1 MRLVVS
7 KGASRGGSL
16 GTDKMDPTRH
26 PLVAIVPVEQPVF
39 VVAFVVNV
47 WQGDF
52 VWEARLEVV
61 FRVKGHLSSVVVL
74 AVVPSF
80 LV

>member
-7 KGASRGGSL
+7 KGASRGGSPS
-16 GTDKMDPTRH
+16 TDKMDLTGR
-26 PLVAIVPVEQPVF
+26 PLVAIVPVEQPAL
-39 VVAFVVNV
+39 VVAFVVDV

-74 AVVPSF
+74 AVVPFF